1 MTEQYLKGL
10 KVPKDELTAIE
21 RNKLL
26 NEGKD
31 VDRIMCCIDSGETL
45 APLIGC
51 TLPEYYF
58 SAVKMCELEEYIYNK
73 FHSDGAGLSTTLR
86 GMAEAM
92 GSKIKY
98 SDYNI
103 AQLETPAISSLDEVD
118 KLKLINVDEDGRL
131 PIILKGLKMV
141 QERLGDKV
149 PVSGTVT
156 GPFTVASMLV
166 GTENL
171 LKGMVKQPD
180 KVLQMMDIITETN
193 NRCI

>member
-1 MTEQYLKGL
+1 MNSRNIFIISSTLTEPVCPQPCAAWQRY
-10 KVPKDELTAIE
+10 
-21 RNKLL
+21 
-26 NEGKD
+26 
-31 VDRIMCCIDSGETL
+31 
-45 APLIGC
+45 
-51 TLPEYYF
+51 
-58 SAVKMCELEEYIYNK
+58 
-73 FHSDGAGLSTTLR
+73 
-86 GMAEAM
+86 

-141 QERLGDKV
+141 KERLGDKV

-180 KVLQMMDIITETN
+180 KVLQMMDIITEIITVTSKDSWTWA
-193 NRCI
+193 

>member
-1 MTEQYLKGL
+1 
-10 KVPKDELTAIE
+10 
-21 RNKLL
+21 
-26 NEGKD
+26 
-31 VDRIMCCIDSGETL
+31 
-45 APLIGC
+45 
-51 TLPEYYF
+51 
-58 SAVKMCELEEYIYNK
+58 MCELEEYIYNK

-141 QERLGDKV
+141 KERLGDKV

-180 KVLQMMDIITETN
+180 KVLQMMDIITEN
-193 NRCI
+193 

>member
-1 MTEQYLKGL
+1 MIEQYLKGL

-58 SAVKMCELEEYIYNK
+58 SAEKMCELEEYIYNK

-103 AQLETPAISSLDEVD
+103 A
-118 KLKLINVDEDGRL
+118 
-131 PIILKGLKMV
+131 
-141 QERLGDKV
+141 
-149 PVSGTVT
+149 
-156 GPFTVASMLV
+156 
-166 GTENL
+166 
-171 LKGMVKQPD
+171 
-180 KVLQMMDIITETN
+180 
-193 NRCI
+193 

>member
-1 MTEQYLKGL
+1 MIEQYLKGL

-58 SAVKMCELEEYIYNK
+58 SAEKMCELEEYIYNK

-118 KLKLINVDEDGRL
+118 KLN
-131 PIILKGLKMV
+131 
-141 QERLGDKV
+141 
-149 PVSGTVT
+149 
-156 GPFTVASMLV
+156 
-166 GTENL
+166 
-171 LKGMVKQPD
+171 
-180 KVLQMMDIITETN
+180 
-193 NRCI
+193 

>member
-1 MTEQYLKGL
+1 MIEQYLKGL

-58 SAVKMCELEEYIYNK
+58 SAEKMCELEEYIYNK

-131 PIILKGLKMV
+131 PFKRSENGQRKTWR
-141 QERLGDKV
+141 QSPCERDCHWTIYRCLNACWNRKSSERYGK
-149 PVSGTVT
+149 TT
-156 GPFTVASMLV
+156 G
-166 GTENL
+166 
-171 LKGMVKQPD
+171 
-180 KVLQMMDIITETN
+180 
-193 NRCI
+193 

>member
-1 MTEQYLKGL
+1 MNS
-10 KVPKDELTAIE
+10 
-21 RNKLL
+21 RNIFIISSTL
-26 NEGKD
+26 N
-31 VDRIMCCIDSGETL
+31 
-45 APLIGC
+45 
-51 TLPEYYF
+51 
-58 SAVKMCELEEYIYNK
+58 
-73 FHSDGAGLSTTLR
+73 GAGLSTTLR
-86 GMAEAM
+86 GMAVAM

-141 QERLGDKV
+141 KERLGDKV

-180 KVLQMMDIITETN
+180 KVLQMMDIITENN
-193 NRCI
+193 NRYTKMTPGHGRRSWICRSGKLHLSSSCETI

>member
-1 MTEQYLKGL
+1 
-10 KVPKDELTAIE
+10 
-21 RNKLL
+21 
-26 NEGKD
+26 
-31 VDRIMCCIDSGETL
+31 
-45 APLIGC
+45 
-51 TLPEYYF
+51 
-58 SAVKMCELEEYIYNK
+58 MCELEEYIYNK

-141 QERLGDKV
+141 KKDL
-149 PVSGTVT
+149 
-156 GPFTVASMLV
+156 
-166 GTENL
+166 
-171 LKGMVKQPD
+171 
-180 KVLQMMDIITETN
+180 ETKYL
-193 NRCI
+193 

>member
-1 MTEQYLKGL
+1 MIEQYLKGL

-141 QERLGDKV
+141 QERLGDKA
-149 PVSGTVT
+149 VSYTHLT
-156 GPFTVASMLV
+156 LPTNRLV
-166 GTENL
+166 
-171 LKGMVKQPD
+171 
-180 KVLQMMDIITETN
+180 
-193 NRCI
+193 